1 MVVALVFVL
10 LVAAAFTATDAA
22 VSALGRHWLEREAER
37 EAERG
42 GPWARGLH
50 RLGQSPR
57 AFRRA
62 TLAGNTVLVATISV
76 LWTIWVYERPEP
88 PGRSAGLALTL
99 AGAIG
104 VALLFGS
111 IGPRLVA
118 VRHAETVARL
128 GLRPVAGLF
137 LFFGWISSSVGWV
150 LAPLVRFAARGRH
163 ETVPQVT
170 EEEVK
175 RVIAEGLESG
185 AIAAE
190 EREML
195 HSVIEF
201 TDTVAREVMV
211 PRLDIVALEVGA
223 SPAEIVRVAL
233 EEGYSRVPVYKGTLD
248 NIVGIVHVKD
258 FLRVWEHRDLIV
270 LYDIMRKPHFIPE
283 TKNLSELLREF
294 QTRNVHMAI
303 VVDEFGATEGL
314 VTLEDILEEIVGD
327 IRDEH
332 DSERPLFTR
341 NNEGAWLVEGRMAL
355 EDFRRMAGLDIPPSE
370 MDTVSGFVLGL
381 FGHIP
386 EAGERVR
393 YGGHVFEALEVDR
406 GRLTRVRMER
416 VAETSAK
423 HAESGR

>member
-1 MVVALVFVL
+1 MAAALVIVL
-10 LVAAAFTATDAA
+10 IIAAVFTATDAA
-22 VSALGRHWLEREAER
+22 VSALGRPWLER

-50 RLGQSPR
+50 RLGSSPR

-62 TLAGNTVLVATISV
+62 ALVGYTVLVAAISV
-76 LWTIWVYERPEP
+76 LWTILVYDRPAP
-88 PGRSAGLALTL
+88 PSRAAGLALAL
-99 AGAIG
+99 GGSIGA
-104 VALLFGS
+104 ALLFGT

-118 VRHAETVARL
+118 VRQAEAVARL

-137 LFFGWISSSVGWV
+137 LLFSWISSSIGWV
-150 LAPLVRFAARGRH
+150 LAPLVRLAARGRH
-163 ETVPQVT
+163 EAVAPVT

-175 RVIAEGLESG
+175 RVITQGVESG
-185 AIAAE
+185 ALAAG
-190 EREML
+190 ERTML

-201 TDTVAREVMV
+201 TDKVAREVMV
-211 PRLDIVALEVGA
+211 PRLDVVALEVGA

-283 TKNLSELLREF
+283 TKKLSELLSEL
-294 QTRNVHMAI
+294 QARNVHMAI

-314 VTLEDILEEIVGD
+314 VTLEDILEEIVGE

-332 DSERPLFTR
+332 DSEGPLFTR
-341 NNEGAWLVEGRMAL
+341 GADGAWLVEGRMPL
-355 EDFRRMAGLDIPPSE
+355 DDFRSVTGLEIPPSD
-370 MDTVSGFVLGL
+370 MDTVSGFVMGL

-386 EAGERVR
+386 RAGERVR
-393 YGGHVFEALEVDR
+393 YRDRRFVALEVDR
-406 GRLTRVRMER
+406 SRLVRLRLEEASGAEAEAERTEPGR
-416 VAETSAK
+416 
-423 HAESGR
+423 